1 MVRDIKHREIRIM
14 TDAGRASR
22 PLLIVENQKLL
33 LKKPHIDL
41 LKEKEYNQ
49 YRCCPALVV
58 LTAEP
63 FGPAGVPAVLFAVL
77 VALSCGLVYRTCL
90 SITIRSISL
99 RFIHTELLP
108 FSDLSCAAFFASLTL
123 MCCRDNE
130 LMPATILVAVI

>member
-49 YRCCPALVV
+49 YRCCPALVLLTVALVV

-63 FGPAGVPAVLFAVL
+63 FGPTGVPAVLFAVL
-77 VALSCGLVYRTCL
+77 VALSCGLVLRPCL
-90 SITIRSISL
+90 SITIR
-99 RFIHTELLP
+99 
-108 FSDLSCAAFFASLTL
+108 
-123 MCCRDNE
+123 
-130 LMPATILVAVI
+130 